1 MAESSRTINHR
12 LNELLSKANISKAK
26 LDADT
31 ALEYSA
37 VLKQNI
43 MGKDKQE
50 KVNSIVVL
58 AKLLDCVSAPHSES
72 VSSDFTSVLNEDLF
86 DSLLSIVS
94 MKMSTE
100 TYKAILKIVLLS
112 ISGSPYPADYSD
124 SSLDIY
130 LPIFQ
135 SLVTYLDAIDVITA
149 KLYSSETKVVLNSIY
164 LVNELIEKAL
174 KFEYDRIITLSGR
187 LKHV

>member
-72 VSSDFTSVLNEDLF
+72 VSSDFTSVLN
-86 DSLLSIVS
+86 
-94 MKMSTE
+94 
-100 TYKAILKIVLLS
+100 
-112 ISGSPYPADYSD
+112 
-124 SSLDIY
+124 
-130 LPIFQ
+130 
-135 SLVTYLDAIDVITA
+135 
-149 KLYSSETKVVLNSIY
+149 
-164 LVNELIEKAL
+164 
-174 KFEYDRIITLSGR
+174 
-187 LKHV
+187 